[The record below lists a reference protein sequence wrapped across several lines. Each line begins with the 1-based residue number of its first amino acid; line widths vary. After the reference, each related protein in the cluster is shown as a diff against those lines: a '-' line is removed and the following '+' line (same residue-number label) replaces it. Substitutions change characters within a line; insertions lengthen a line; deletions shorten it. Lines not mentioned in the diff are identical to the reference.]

1 MTSILRTPENRFACL
16 PGMDLISSRYVD
28 LPGFEGL
35 RMHYA
40 DTGPVHSDTVF
51 LCLHGEPTWAYL
63 YRKMLTK
70 FAQAGYRAL
79 APDLFGFGRS
89 DKPAEETWY
98 TFERHRSALLSF
110 IDALDLRNVC
120 LVCQDWGGLLGL
132 TLPVERPDR
141 VTRMLLMN
149 TTFGTGDSELSP
161 GFLAWRQW
169 VREHPDM
176 DVGRLMGRACPM
188 LTPEECRAYDA
199 PFPDHLHKAGARR
212 FPELVPDRTDAPG
225 AVLSRRARQWL
236 SRTWK
241 GQSFFAVGM
250 RDPVLGPVVMEK
262 LRQQVRGAPP
272 PMIIENAGHFVP
284 EWGDAVATAAM
295 ESFFS

>member
-1 MTSILRTPENRFACL
+1 
-16 PGMDLISSRYVD
+16 
-28 LPGFEGL
+28 
-35 RMHYA
+35 
-40 DTGPVHSDTVF
+40 
-51 LCLHGEPTWAYL
+51 
-63 YRKMLTK
+63 
-70 FAQAGYRAL
+70 
-79 APDLFGFGRS
+79 
-89 DKPAEETWY
+89 
-98 TFERHRSALLSF
+98 
-110 IDALDLRNVC
+110 
-120 LVCQDWGGLLGL
+120 
-132 TLPVERPDR
+132 
-141 VTRMLLMN
+141 MLLMN
-149 TTFGTGDSELSP
+149 TTLGTGDGELSP

-188 LTPEECRAYDA
+188 LTPDECRAYDA

-250 RDPVLGPVVMEK
+250 RDPVLGPVVMEN
-262 LRQQVRGAPP
+262 LHQQVRGAPP
-272 PMIIENAGHFVP
+272 PMMIENAGHFVP